1 MSRKVKGRVETPFI
15 PLTVSVM
22 QTAAWRALT
31 AHARVV
37 YIALKGNWNN
47 TFNNNGRIFLSVRR
61 AAKELGFNKDTISRA
76 LHELEYY
83 GFVVMTRGAYLGVEG
98 KGKAPHWRLT
108 ELAWFENKEE
118 RFPTRDYDRWDG
130 VLYDSGKNKTLS
142 GSVGQGVRSCR
153 TLVSGPV
160 GQSAPE
166 LSGSVGHKDAK
177 KCPVLSDISS
187 STILGGVGGS
197 GKAGRLQ

>member
-1 MSRKVKGRVETPFI
+1 MSRKVKGRVETPFV

-22 QTAAWRALT
+22 RTAAWKSLT
-31 AHARVV
+31 PYARLV

-47 TFNNNGRIFLSVRR
+47 TFNNNGRIFLSLRR
-61 AAKELGFNKDTISRA
+61 ASKELGFHKDTIGKA

-83 GFVVMTRGAYLGVEG
+83 GFIVMTRGAYLGVEG

-130 VLYDSGKNKTLS
+130 VLYDPKKNKTLS
-142 GSVGQGVRSCR
+142 GPVGRGVRSCR
-153 TLVSGPV
+153 TLVSGPI
-160 GQSAPE
+160 GHLTPE
-166 LSGSVGHKDAK
+166 VSGPVGHKNAK
-177 KCPVLSDISS
+177 KCPTRQDISS

>member
-108 ELAWFENKEE
+108 ELAWFENKEDSQ
-118 RFPTRDYDRWDG
+118 PAITIAGMACSMTREKTKPCPVLSDR
-130 VLYDSGKNKTLS
+130 
-142 GSVGQGVRSCR
+142 
-153 TLVSGPV
+153 VSGPV
-160 GQSAPE
+160 G
-166 LSGSVGHKDAK
+166 H
-177 KCPVLSDISS
+177 
-187 STILGGVGGS
+187 
-197 GKAGRLQ
+197 

>member
-1 MSRKVKGRVETPFI
+1 MSRKVKGRVETPFV

-22 QTAAWRALT
+22 RTAAWKALT
-31 AHARVV
+31 PYARLV

-47 TFNNNGRIFLSVRR
+47 TFNNNGRIFLSLRR
-61 AAKELGFNKDTISRA
+61 ASKELGFHKDTIGKA

-83 GFVVMTRGAYLGVEG
+83 GFIVMTRGAYLGVEG

-130 VLYDSGKNKTLS
+130 VLYDPEKNKT
-142 GSVGQGVRSCR
+142 
-153 TLVSGPV
+153 PV
-160 GQSAPE
+160 ARPTRVVATPNQ
-166 LSGSVGHKDAK
+166 
-177 KCPVLSDISS
+177 
-187 STILGGVGGS
+187 
-197 GKAGRLQ
+197 